1 MKTYLNILEEN
12 RAFAEETFTKID
24 KKLTA
29 MTERSWDKLPDGVD
43 ENGMHVEKSVT
54 WWTNGFWGGLN
65 HLMYDYTKKECYLK
79 TALRSEEKLD
89 EALLKFD
96 ELHHDVGFMWHILS
110 GANYRLRGDRGSRT
124 RNLYV
129 AATLASRYVL
139 EGDFIRA
146 WNAWGS
152 DPKQNYNLSIIDCLM
167 NLPLLYWASEQVR
180 DDRFTRIAMAHADM
194 AMRDHL
200 RPDGSVNHIVEHDR
214 DTGAFVA
221 AHGGQGMAPDSCWSR
236 GAAWALYGFTLSYMH
251 TGEERYL
258 TAAKQ
263 VANYFIANVCD
274 DWLPRVDF
282 RAPAEPVMYDSSA
295 GACAACGLIELAK
308 LLPEN
313 EGGAYMHAA
322 VQMMRAMTEKFCNW
336 DENNDHMLDYGTV
349 RYPVNGD
356 WKAAQVHVSIIYS
369 DYFFTEA
376 ILKLLG
382 YEFNPW
388 MK

>member
-1 MKTYLNILEEN
+1 MKTYRSILEEN
-12 RAFAEETFTKID
+12 RAFAEQTFQKID

-29 MTERSWDKLPDGVD
+29 MTARSWDKIPDGVNED
-43 ENGMHVEKSVT
+43 GFHKEKAIF

-79 TALRSEEKLD
+79 TALRSEEKMD
-89 EALLKFD
+89 EALAQFD

-110 GANYRLRGDRGSRT
+110 GVNYRLRGDKKSRT
-124 RNLYV
+124 RNLY
-129 AATLASRYVL
+129 AASVLASRYVL
-139 EGDFIRA
+139 GADFIRA
-146 WNAWGS
+146 WNSWNG
-152 DPKQNYNLSIIDCLM
+152 DPKFNYNYSIIDCLM
-167 NLPLLYWASEQVR
+167 NLPLLYWASEQVK
-180 DDRFTRIAMAHADM
+180 DDRYKRIAMSHADM

-214 DTGAFVA
+214 DTGAFVRA
-221 AHGGQGMAPDSCWSR
+221 LGGQGMAPDSSWSR
-236 GAAWALYGFTLSYMH
+236 GCAWALYGFVLSHIH

-258 TAAKQ
+258 VAAKQ
-263 VANYFIANVCD
+263 VANYFIANVSD

-313 EGGAYMHAA
+313 EGGMYMHAA
-322 VQMMRAMTEKFCNW
+322 VQMLRAMTEKFCNW
-336 DENNDHMLDYGTV
+336 DEGNDHMLDYGTV
-349 RYPVNGD
+349 RYPTDGD
-356 WKAAQVHVSIIYS
+356 WKRAEVHVSIIYS

-388 MK
+388 